1 MLFFGKSF
9 KCFDS
14 SGGIGIGSAGSAKT
28 KALRRAMRKAGTGLV
43 FSTGRSGRKRFW

>member
-28 KALRRAMRKAGTGLV
+28 KALRRA
-43 FSTGRSGRKRFW
+43 KRYSRHGGACEKDG